1 MMWVGVV
8 ACVAVAFSLIM
19 AMVRLKYYVMIR
31 SHIFFYRTQG
41 RSLSTLVN
49 KWLTDALL
57 GDLNDVALVKSG
69 ASCLMNMMS

>member
-31 SHIFFYRTQG
+31 SHIFFYRTQD

-49 KWLTDALL
+49 K
-57 GDLNDVALVKSG
+57 
-69 ASCLMNMMS
+69 

>member
-19 AMVRLKYYVMIR
+19 AMVRLKYFIIIR
-31 SHIFFYRTQG
+31 SHIYFYQTQI

-49 KWLTDALL
+49 K
-57 GDLNDVALVKSG
+57 
-69 ASCLMNMMS
+69 